1 METSSYHF
9 KTEEGVYGSDGGTGE
24 AKPNWA
30 S

>member
-1 METSSYHF
+1 METSSYDF
-9 KTEEGVYGSDGGTGE
+9 KAEEGVYGSDRATGE